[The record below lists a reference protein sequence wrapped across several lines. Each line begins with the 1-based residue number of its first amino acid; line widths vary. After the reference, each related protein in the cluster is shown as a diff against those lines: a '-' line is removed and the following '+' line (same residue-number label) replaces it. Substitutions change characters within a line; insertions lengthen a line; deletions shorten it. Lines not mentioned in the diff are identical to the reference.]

1 MHELEKTTDAAE
13 RVGKIFEKPDCEIR
27 IKAEGTIWNY

>member
-1 MHELEKTTDAAE
+1 MIGENDRCGRTGRKNL
-13 RVGKIFEKPDCEIR
+13 EKPDCEIR

>member
-13 RVGKIFEKPDCEIR
+13 RVGKIFKKPDCEIR

>member
-1 MHELEKTTDAAE
+1 MHELEKTTDA
-13 RVGKIFEKPDCEIR
+13 RTGRKNLEKPDCEIR